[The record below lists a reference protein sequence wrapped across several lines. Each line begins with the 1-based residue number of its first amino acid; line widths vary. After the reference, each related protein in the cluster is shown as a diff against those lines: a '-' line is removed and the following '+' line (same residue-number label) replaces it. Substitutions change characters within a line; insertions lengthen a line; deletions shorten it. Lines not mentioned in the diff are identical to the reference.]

1 MKPQQWA
8 QFMNILTSSNTGVAI
23 MYGTSECQL
32 ISGCHSCDFNNII
45 VPIGYPLP
53 NVHCILVNENEQ
65 VINPTKDINEI
76 GQIYAAGRIHIRVDV
91 VNHTVILL

>member
-1 MKPQQWA
+1 MKLQQRV
-8 QFMNILTSSNTGVAI
+8 QFMDILTASNTGVA
-23 MYGTSECQL
+23 MTYGTSECQL
-32 ISGCHSCDFNNII
+32 ISGCHSSDFNNII

-53 NVHCILVNENEQ
+53 NVHLVLVNENEQ

-76 GQIYAAGRIHIRVDV
+76 GQIYVAGRIHIRVDV